1 MIPTPVRDSQTILC
15 ATTRN
20 LLTSGLL
27 DALHELEAR
36 QEENRWREADALAT
50 DLLERWP
57 DVAVVLV
64 EVARLRARQGR
75 HDEAMDLLY
84 SEHVGQ
90 NVRLVNTKV
99 CARLE
104 DERYGAMAIA
114 NA

>member
-1 MIPTPVRDSQTILC
+1 MTPAPVRDSQTILC
-15 ATTRN
+15 ANTRK

-27 DALHELEAR
+27 DELHELEAR
-36 QEENRWREADALAT
+36 QEENQWGEAEALAA
-50 DLLERWP
+50 DLLDRWP
-57 DVAVVLV
+57 DVAVVLI

-84 SEHVGQ
+84 SEHVGH
-90 NVRLVNTKV
+90 NVRLMNTKM

-104 DERYGAMAIA
+104 DHYGATA